1 MMLQKQIKHYKTKNE
16 SSLSRI
22 WVDIGIL
29 IIIFFVEVGV
39 DVKRKVNITNELP
52 KLISI
57 NPFSAL
63 ILFILFHIIFLII
76 KSVIYNKRK
85 QNIMEHG
92 NVIEGVIT
100 GTINIK
106 VLSRTPGAT
115 YNYKYHVQLSDGRT
129 VNTEVYY
136 EDFVKNDNISS
147 CIVYEYNNHYYFT
160 DFR

>member
-1 MMLQKQIKHYKTKNE
+1 MMLQKQLKHYKSKNE

-29 IIIFFVEVGV
+29 IIILLVEVSV
-39 DVKRKVNITNELP
+39 DIEQKANITDELP

-85 QNIMEHG
+85 QNIMERG
-92 NVIEGVIT
+92 NVIKGIIT
-100 GTINIK
+100 DTINIK

-129 VNTEVYY
+129 VNTEDYY
-136 EDFVKNDNISS
+136 EDFVKNGNISS
-147 CIVYEYNNHYYFT
+147 CTVYEYNNHYYFT